1 MKRIV
6 SILVATLLLVSCL
19 LSVPV
24 FADGAGTDG
33 ETVEI
38 ANIDFAKKYQDLKL
52 TQPTDANGLENL
64 GIGIADKTSVKYQ
77 KAKAVL
83 TADGLTFSSV
93 NFRAHAVSLSTSLVG
108 KTDYTV
114 ETTMKFDASGNN
126 CYLFFGFAND
136 KNGSGA
142 WDIVN
147 GGTNFRFTGDQMLF
161 NAGYAFDN
169 ADNAKALKT
178 AIRDEKK
185 VASYRFVVE
194 SGKLTKVIVTCGEV
208 SVTYANTDAASQ
220 ISAEKGKFTLACRA
234 DSDQVLA
241 VTLEKLTVT
250 EKNATAALVEKDYK
264 SIWTEKQLTAETPAA
279 DLAESL
285 GIEVIERL
293 QDIYRGKNYQALT
306 DKGLAVGS
314 YSDHVSAYVALN
326 DMTGYSEYVY
336 EYTMA
341 IAQGDKTKNYLVY
354 GFGFDPDA
362 HTDQWCFTKRVEG
375 ENYSVLVFKSDDL
388 YSWADFTATDDDANK
403 TNAKALN
410 AAIADGEFLT
420 YRFYVKNG
428 KMNTFSV
435 TFGDKTVTYTNA
447 AKGLTV
453 DPKSMTLSFRC
464 DGGSSSSAVL
474 KSMRITGVRG
484 EIDPPQPGED
494 LENILTKNRKQPTEP
509 ELAYTDAADT
519 KFKAGYVLHYMDFS
533 KVTDFSKTGYFV
545 TNDAEPDAFM
555 IKDGE
560 LRVKTNSSDGVK
572 VMLTGN
578 GIPKN
583 IQDFTVQI
591 RFRFVEPSSSYFV
604 FIQSNTI
611 GEDGKTSGEKNTC
624 FRYNGELD
632 NCTSTTDQATQAAFW
647 TAVKAGK
654 EVVFTYSAMER
665 ETYRILAT
673 CDGQT
678 VTWLKGSNTISTRDS
693 FFGFMVGRG
702 TNLAISSVAVI
713 AQTPDDYAE
722 NGLIWP
728 GAENALVQNVSADA
742 VATGEDSSSELPT
755 DEKPTEEKPTGETP
769 TKPTGKP
776 TGEPSTG
783 AKSEEPTAGAT
794 DDSKRGCQSS
804 ANGYWAILAILLTAA
819 VVAVPMKKSRR
830 S

>member
-6 SILVATLLLVSCL
+6 SVLIAVLLLSSCF
-19 LSVPV
+19 LSLPV
-24 FADGAGTDG
+24 LADGTETSG
-33 ETVEI
+33 EPVEV
-38 ANIDFAKKYQDLKL
+38 ANIDFAKKYQDLNL
-52 TQPTDANGLENL
+52 TQPTDATGLENL
-64 GIGIADKTSVKYQ
+64 GIGVADKTSVKYQ

-93 NFRAHAVSLSTSLVG
+93 SFRAHGVSLGTSLAE

-114 ETTMKFDASGNN
+114 EAAMKFDASGDN

-136 KNGSGA
+136 KNGDGA
-142 WDIVN
+142 WEIVN
-147 GGTNFRFTGDQMLF
+147 DGTNFRFSGDQMVF

-178 AIRDEKK
+178 AIRNEKK

-194 SGKLTKVIVTCGEV
+194 GGKLAKVIVSCGDV
-208 SVTYANTDAASQ
+208 TVTYANTDPASQ
-220 ISAEKGKFTLACRA
+220 ISAQKGKFTLACRA
-234 DSDQVLA
+234 DGDQVLA

-250 EKNATAALVEKDYK
+250 EKDATAALVEKDYK

-279 DLAESL
+279 DLAEAL

-293 QDIYRGKNYQALT
+293 QNTYRGKNYQTLT

-314 YSDHVSAYVALN
+314 WSDHVSAYVALN
-326 DMTGYSEYVY
+326 DMTDYREYVY

-341 IAQGDKTKNYLVY
+341 IAQGNKKNNYLVY

-388 YSWADFTATDDDANK
+388 YSWADFAATDDDANK

-464 DGGSSSSAVL
+464 DGGSSSAAVL
-474 KSMRITGVRG
+474 RSMRISGVRG
-484 EIDPPQPGED
+484 EVDPPKPVEP
-494 LENILTKNRKQPTEP
+494 LENILTPNRKQPAEP
-509 ELAYTDAADT
+509 ELAYSDTADT
-519 KFKAGYVLHYMDFS
+519 KYKAGYVLHYMDFA

-560 LRVKTNSSDGVK
+560 LRVKTNSGDGVK

-583 IQDFTVQI
+583 IQNFTVQI
-591 RFRFVEPSSSYFV
+591 RFRFVEPSPSYFV

-632 NCTSTTDQATQAAFW
+632 NCTTTMEEETVKAFW
-647 TAVKAGK
+647 EAVRAGK
-654 EVVFTYSAMER
+654 EVTFTYSAMER
-665 ETYRILAT
+665 ETYRIIAT
-673 CDGQT
+673 CEGQT
-678 VTWLKGSNTISTRDS
+678 IVWFKDSNTISTSNS

-713 AQTPDDYAE
+713 AETPDDYAE
-722 NGLIWP
+722 SGLIWP
-728 GAENALVQNVSADA
+728 GEANALVQNVSADA
-742 VATGEDSSSELPT
+742 VAKDEPEQPQPPT
-755 DEKPTEEKPTGETP
+755 PEPPTPEPPTSEKPTTEAPTG
-769 TKPTGKP
+769 GK
-776 TGEPSTG
+776 T
-783 AKSEEPTAGAT
+783 EEPTSGT
-794 DDSKRGCQSS
+794 SGKESRGCQSS
-804 ANGYWAILAILLTAA
+804 ADAGWAILAILLSGALA
-819 VVAVPMKKSRR
+819 GGLVKKRR
-830 S
+830 KD